1 MRSKP
6 LIRLLIEISCCYF
19 FIRRT
24 IWKLLSTRVRKFR
37 YPIDVMNRHGSMKL
51 ACANNCEYDF
61 QEEIINEPKELTEL
75 VEVHAVEGSYDL
87 L

>member
-1 MRSKP
+1 
-6 LIRLLIEISCCYF
+6 
-19 FIRRT
+19 
-24 IWKLLSTRVRKFR
+24 
-37 YPIDVMNRHGSMKL
+37 MNRHGSMKL